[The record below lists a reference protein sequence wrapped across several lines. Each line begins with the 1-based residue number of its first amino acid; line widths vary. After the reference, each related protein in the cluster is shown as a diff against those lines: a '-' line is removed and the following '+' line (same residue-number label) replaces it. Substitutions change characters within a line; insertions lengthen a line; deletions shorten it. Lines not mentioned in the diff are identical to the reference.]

1 MTAEEL
7 NELYKG
13 KDDLTLDCLDK
24 IPSKEEYLR
33 RIYSR
38 GVYSVKKLS
47 SMMDEVIER
56 CCKGNDLPESMY
68 NMVKKINC
76 YDQDED

>member
-1 MTAEEL
+1 MKAEEL

-13 KDDLTLDCLDK
+13 KHDLPLECLDR

-38 GVYSVKKLS
+38 GVYSTEELS
-47 SMMDEVIER
+47 AMMDEVIER
-56 CCKGNDLPESMY
+56 CCSESWPEGPHDPSASDT
-68 NMVKKINC
+68 KSGT
-76 YDQDED
+76 